1 MDSWANWA
9 SSSFGPGSGCSVG
22 PISHLW
28 PDVWAPIFKP
38 YQLPPSPCVR
48 IAWARA
54 VIVPVSFS
62 ISTCRF
68 RLALIAA
75 ISRVLIM
82 TLGFRARLFRF
93 DDLFN
98 LAPPWFLNLLFIWR
112 FCALLSSYSPLSA
125 YAMGSN
131 RSSSLRIYA
140 SPPADT
146 NPDQAR
152 EVPSR
157 LVVVNPP
164 NAPAA
169 PPPPLGKGK
178 KKINLLKYPKGS
190 DFLKVAVRHAMK
202 VGPSRVGPSYE
213 STFVE
218 RYRPPPGVHVWSPDF
233 LTRYVTSVPGM
244 VCFFEVAFDNGLR
257 FPLHPFIKQVLQH
270 FHICPSQLAPNGW
283 GILVGLLVFFRDR
296 GFGVPNVALLLHLFN
311 PTATAEGFIYFPRRP
326 GAPLVIS
333 DLPSS
338 HRTWKIRY
346 IFVCG
351 SN

>member
-1 MDSWANWA
+1 M
-9 SSSFGPGSGCSVG
+9 F
-22 PISHLW
+22 
-28 PDVWAPIFKP
+28 
-38 YQLPPSPCVR
+38 
-48 IAWARA
+48 
-54 VIVPVSFS
+54 
-62 ISTCRF
+62 
-68 RLALIAA
+68 
-75 ISRVLIM
+75 
-82 TLGFRARLFRF
+82 
-93 DDLFN
+93 
-98 LAPPWFLNLLFIWR
+98 LFI
-112 FCALLSSYSPLSA
+112 LSA

-157 LVVVNPP
+157 LVVVNPQ

-178 KKINLLKYPKGS
+178 KKMNLLKYPKGS
-190 DFLKVAVRHAMK
+190 DFLKVSVRHAMK

-346 IFVCG
+346 FFVCG
-351 SN
+351 SNWEYDPFDREDTLGVPRTWNTPDNLRKYLCCLWFVSPNFA